1 MSATQIEDRRAVY
14 HATVTKRALATFR
27 PMLWAIQSRSHAFC
41 ANWRQKYPRVAGQ
54 TKVKL
59 VTFTH
64 AKREFAYRSIRACVL
79 ASKYSVDLDNVLL
92 ILSACGT
99 ASTRD

>member
-1 MSATQIEDRRAVY
+1 MRFARTGGKNTRA
-14 HATVTKRALATFR
+14 
-27 PMLWAIQSRSHAFC
+27 
-41 ANWRQKYPRVAGQ
+41 AGQ

-59 VTFTH
+59 ATSTR
-64 AKREFAYRSIRACVL
+64 AKWEFAYRSIRACVL

-99 ASTRD
+99 ASIRD